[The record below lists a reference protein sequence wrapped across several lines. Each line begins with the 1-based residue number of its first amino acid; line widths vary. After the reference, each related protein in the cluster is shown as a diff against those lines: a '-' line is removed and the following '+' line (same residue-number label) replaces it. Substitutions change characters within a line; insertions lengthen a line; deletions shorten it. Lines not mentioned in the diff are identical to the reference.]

1 MSQESVNTVLAMNS
15 AFNQGDMDRYF
26 AFCDPEI
33 EFHDRPGFPGPGVHR
48 GQEAFRRHIE
58 DYREAWV
65 EPRVET
71 EEIRSVGDRVVTRV
85 TYTGVGKLSG
95 ARSATPA
102 SGVFDFREG
111 RILRIRQFA
120 DHADALEAAGLAE

>member
-1 MSQESVNTVLAMNS
+1 MSQENVNTVLTFHS

-26 AFCDPEI
+26 ACCDPEI
-33 EFHDRPGFPGPGVHR
+33 EFHDTPGFPGGGVHH
-48 GQEAFRRHIE
+48 GQEAFRRHVE

-71 EEIRSVGDRVVTRV
+71 EEIRSVGDRVVTRI
-85 TYTGVGKLSG
+85 TYTGVGKSSG
-95 ARSATPA
+95 ARTATPA

-111 RILRIRQFA
+111 RILRIRQFV
-120 DHADALEAAGLAE
+120 DHADALEAAGLSE

>member
-1 MSQESVNTVLAMNS
+1 MSQENVNTVLTFHS

-26 AFCDPEI
+26 AFFDPEI

-48 GQEAFRRHIE
+48 GLEAVRRHVE

-71 EEIRSVGDRVVTRV
+71 EEIRSVGDRVVTRI
-85 TYTGVGKLSG
+85 TYTGVGKSSG
-95 ARSATPA
+95 ARTATPA
-102 SGVFDFREG
+102 SGIFDFREG
-111 RILRIRQFA
+111 RILRIRQFV
-120 DHADALEAAGLAE
+120 DHADALEAAGLSE